1 MFKLMKNF
9 MCNSESGFPH
19 GILVLC
25 QQKGREISETLKRC
39 FADFCC
45 LLEVRWK
52 DNRARSDFKLR
63 VVLHF
68 FGMDG
73 QK

>member
-1 MFKLMKNF
+1 MFKSMKNF

-25 QQKGREISETLKRC
+25 QEKRREISEALKRC

-52 DNRARSDFKLR
+52 VNRARSDFKLR